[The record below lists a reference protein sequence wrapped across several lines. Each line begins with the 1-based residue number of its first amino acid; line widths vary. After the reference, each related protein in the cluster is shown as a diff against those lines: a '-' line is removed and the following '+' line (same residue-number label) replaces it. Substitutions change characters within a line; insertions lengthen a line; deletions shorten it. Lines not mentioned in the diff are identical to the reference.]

1 MTNADPAAIEALR
14 ASLERRFRTATTTVQ
29 VLGEPLS
36 LCHPAN
42 ADELISEEDY
52 VRDERLPYWADVW
65 PSSVVLAEHVRR
77 AEGAGRRLLEL
88 GCGIGLVA
96 ASAARAGFDV
106 TASDYYEDALEFA
119 RLNVATN
126 SGREISARLVD
137 WRALPAD
144 LGKFN
149 VVVASDVLYEPRY
162 GPLIAGVFDA
172 TLTAAGVGFVA
183 DPGRVAVDAFLA
195 ECAQLGLEAVAG
207 APVEHQA
214 GTGLQRIRIYE
225 IRRES

>member
-1 MTNADPAAIEALR
+1 VRDADAAVVDALR
-14 ASLERRFRTATTTVQ
+14 ASLERRFRTAVTTVK
-29 VLGEPLS
+29 VLGEELS
-36 LCHPAN
+36 LRHPAN

-65 PSSVVLAEHVRR
+65 PSSIVLAEHVRR
-77 AEGAGRRLLEL
+77 AEGAGRRFLEL

-126 SGREISARLVD
+126 AGRDIRARLVD
-137 WRALPAD
+137 WRDLPAD
-144 LGKFN
+144 LGRFN

-162 GPLIAGVFDA
+162 GPLIAGVFEA

-195 ECAQLGLEAVAG
+195 ECATLGLEATSG

-214 GTGLQRIRIYE
+214 ETGLQKIRIYQ

>member
-1 MTNADPAAIEALR
+1 MSDADDGVIAALR
-14 ASLERRFRTATTTVQ
+14 ASLERRFRTCVTTVR
-29 VLGEPLS
+29 VLGEELS
-36 LCHPAN
+36 LLHPAN

-65 PSSVVLAEHVRR
+65 PSSVVLAEHVLR
-77 AEGAGRRLLEL
+77 AEGGGRRFLEL

-96 ASAARAGFDV
+96 AAAARAGFAV

-119 RLNVATN
+119 RVNVAAN
-126 SGREISARLVD
+126 SGRDIETRLVD
-137 WRALPAD
+137 WRSLPAD
-144 LGKFN
+144 LGTFN

-162 GPLIAGVFDA
+162 GPLIAEVLDA

-183 DPGRVAVDAFLA
+183 DPGRVAAEAFVGA
-195 ECAQLGLEAVAG
+195 CTELGLEATAG

-214 GTGLQRIRIYE
+214 ETGMQRIRIYE
-225 IRRES
+225 IRRG